1 MFVVITYDVQQDRT
15 EVFRKILTRFLTH
28 EQNSVFLGD
37 LTESSW
43 KKLRAALSAAMI
55 PGDRILKL
63 EARNKHNVSVS
74 SLVKNPG
81 NGALED
87 VSALHH
93 EKNSLIL

>member
-1 MFVVITYDVQQDRT
+1 MFVVITYDVQSDRT

-28 EQNSVFLGD
+28 EQNSVFMGD

-43 KKLRAALSAAMI
+43 KKLRSSLSGAMI

-63 EARNKHNVSVS
+63 EANNKHNVNIST
-74 SLVKNPG
+74 LRKNAG

-87 VSALHH
+87 IPALHH
-93 EKNSLIL
+93 AKSSMIL

>member
-37 LTESSW
+37 LTESGW
-43 KKLRAALSAAMI
+43 KKLQAALSAAMI

-63 EARNKHNVSVS
+63 ESRNKHNVSVS
-74 SLVKNPG
+74 TMRKNPG

-87 VSALHH
+87 VPAMHH

>member
-1 MFVVITYDVQQDRT
+1 MFVVITYDVQSDRT
-15 EVFRKILTRFLTH
+15 EVFRKILTKFLTH

-43 KKLRAALSAAMI
+43 KKLRQALSNAMI

-74 SLVKNPG
+74 NLRKSPG
-81 NGALED
+81 NGALEE
-87 VSALHH
+87 VAALHH
-93 EKNSLIL
+93 EKGSLIL

>member
-1 MFVVITYDVQQDRT
+1 MFVVITYDVQSDRT
-15 EVFRKILTRFLTH
+15 EVFRKILTKFLTH

-43 KKLRAALSAAMI
+43 EKLRQALSNAMV
-55 PGDRILKL
+55 PGDRVLKL

-74 SLVKNPG
+74 SLRKNAG

-87 VSALHH
+87 IAALHH
-93 EKNSLIL
+93 EKGSLIL

>member
-1 MFVVITYDVQQDRT
+1 MFVVITYDVQADRT
-15 EVFRKILTRFLTH
+15 EVFRKILTKFLTH

-43 KKLRAALSAAMI
+43 KKLRQALSNAML

-74 SLVKNPG
+74 NLRKSAG
-81 NGALED
+81 NGAMEE
-87 VSALHH
+87 VAAMHH
-93 EKNSLIL
+93 EKASLIL

>member
-1 MFVVITYDVQQDRT
+1 MFVVITYDVQSERT
-15 EVFRKILTRFLTH
+15 EVFRKILTKFLTH

-43 KKLRAALSAAMI
+43 KKLRQALSNAMV

-74 SLVKNPG
+74 NLRKNPG
-81 NGALED
+81 NWALEEIA
-87 VSALHH
+87 ALHH
-93 EKNSLIL
+93 EKGSLIL

>member
-1 MFVVITYDVQQDRT
+1 MFVVITYDVQSDRT

-43 KKLRAALSAAMI
+43 KKLRATLSAAMI

-63 EARNKHNVSVS
+63 EAKNRHNVSVAN
-74 SLVKNPG
+74 LKKNAG
-81 NGALED
+81 NGALEEIT
-87 VSALHH
+87 ALHH
-93 EKNSLIL
+93 EKSSLIL

>member
-1 MFVVITYDVQQDRT
+1 MFVVITYDVQSNRT

-43 KKLRAALSAAMI
+43 KKLRSSLSAAMI
-55 PGDRILKL
+55 PGDRILKI
-63 EARNKHNVSVS
+63 EAKNKHNVDVS
-74 SLVKNPG
+74 NLRKNSG

-87 VSALHH
+87 ISALHH
-93 EKNSLIL
+93 EKGSLIL

>member
-74 SLVKNPG
+74 SLIKNPG

-87 VSALHH
+87 VPALHH